1 MVAEREKGP
10 LNADHDK
17 TIKECLTEEDR
28 MVERVDEQGNR
39 WRKVYVGGGAH
50 FRNWLEQFKELGEV
64 QVEEIDS
71 KGFRCF
77 EEAGEPLYRVWLKME
92 ERRLDDLW

>member
-1 MVAEREKGP
+1 MK
-10 LNADHDK
+10 ADHDK
-17 TIKECLTEEDR
+17 TIRERLTEEDR
-28 MVERVDEQGNR
+28 VVERVDEQGNR
-39 WRKVYVGGGAH
+39 WKKVYVGGGEH

-77 EEAGEPLYRVWLKME
+77 EEAGEPLYRVWLKMDG
-92 ERRLDDLW
+92 RRLDDH